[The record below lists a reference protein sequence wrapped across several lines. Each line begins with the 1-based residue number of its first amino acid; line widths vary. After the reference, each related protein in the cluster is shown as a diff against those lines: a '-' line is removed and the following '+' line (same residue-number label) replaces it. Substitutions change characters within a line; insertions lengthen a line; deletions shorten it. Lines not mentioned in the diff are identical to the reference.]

1 MIDSIR
7 PFRNDSL
14 QCLHKQENKNKI
26 ICLLKMIFNKHFNAV
41 IENRIFR
48 HGYLKFIAKT
58 ENYNK
63 PNNPHFCH

>member
-7 PFRNDSL
+7 PFPNDSL

-41 IENRIFR
+41 IENRISS
-48 HGYLKFIAKT
+48 YNSVPSWLLKIYCKDR
-58 ENYNK
+58 K
-63 PNNPHFCH
+63 L